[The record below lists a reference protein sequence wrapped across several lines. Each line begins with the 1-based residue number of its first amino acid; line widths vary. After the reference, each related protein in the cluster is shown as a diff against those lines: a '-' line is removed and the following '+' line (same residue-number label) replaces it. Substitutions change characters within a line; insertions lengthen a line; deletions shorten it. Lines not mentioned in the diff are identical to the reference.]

1 MTPPE
6 VFAIADAPRVADTP
20 GWRVRVV
27 DNLFPALQ
35 SAPPPLPALDAPVSR
50 RRAAGVH
57 EVIVEGPDHDLE
69 LADVSIGDIV
79 DILGTWSARI
89 AAAWAHPEVRHVM
102 VFKNRGERAGAS
114 LPHPHSQLL
123 ATGVVPP
130 FVATELRA
138 ARRGHTCTGRCP
150 FCQIAVAE
158 GTSSQRVILRHG
170 GLIAFAHPAALF
182 PYEVWI
188 MPIAHAAEFT
198 SVTHS
203 GLHELAVTLRSVLRA
218 LRAALAD
225 PAFNL
230 ILHTAPR
237 RSARTQPDSQYHWH
251 IELVPRL
258 GNIAGFE
265 WGSGIAINH
274 MPPEEAAMVLRQAL
288 EPPAAR
294 ASPLRGTLLDCSR
307 RG

>member
-6 VFAIADAPRVADTP
+6 VFAIADSPRTADAP

-35 SAPPPLPALDAPVSR
+35 RAPAPLAACDAPVPR
-50 RRAAGVH
+50 RRAGGVH
-57 EVIVEGPDHDLE
+57 EVIIEGPDHDRE
-69 LADVSIGDIV
+69 LADLPVADIV
-79 DILGTWSARI
+79 DVLAAWSARI
-89 AAAWAHPEVRHVM
+89 AAAWAHPGVRHIM

-114 LPHPHSQLL
+114 LPHPHSQLI
-123 ATGVVPP
+123 ASPVVPP

-138 ARRGHTCTGRCP
+138 AKEHWRRTGSCP
-150 FCQIAVAE
+150 FCQLAAAE
-158 GTSSQRVILRHG
+158 AAPSQRAILHHG

-182 PYEVWI
+182 PYETWI
-188 MPIAHAAEFT
+188 IPTAHAAEFT
-198 SVTHS
+198 AITAPA
-203 GLHELAVTLRSVLRA
+203 LQDLAVTLRSVLRA
-218 LRAALAD
+218 LRGALAD

-237 RSARTQPDSQYHWH
+237 RSGRTQPDQHYHWH

-258 GNIAGFE
+258 GHIAGFE

-288 EPPAAR
+288 EPR
-294 ASPLRGTLLDCSR
+294 SR
-307 RG
+307 